1 MFNDLEVLIVQTQV
15 MRLTEKESIAWLKA
29 HGQDVA
35 LSTFYRIKGLI
46 KSSTDKRKF
55 ELMRNGLLE
64 QHFERIDQLETIL
77 KLSWEN
83 YHRTDKI
90 MEKQK
95 ILDSI
100 MNIQPLLSKYYE
112 ATQLVSEHDA
122 KRVQPTRY
130 LSEPINTNGINQ

>member
-1 MFNDLEVLIVQTQV
+1 MFNDLEVLVIQTEV
-15 MRLTEKESIAWLKA
+15 MRLSEKESLAWIKA
-29 HGQDVA
+29 HGNDISV
-35 LSTFYRIKGLI
+35 STFYRIKGQI
-46 KSSTDKRKF
+46 KSSTNKRKF
-55 ELMRNGLLE
+55 ELMRDGLLK

-90 MEKQK
+90 MEKQR

-112 ATQLVSEHDA
+112 ATQLVSEYEA
-122 KRVQPTRY
+122 KRIQD
-130 LSEPINTNGINQ
+130 SGHIPISINP